1 MQFTMF
7 ALVVA
12 SVRAEFRGMI
22 VLMLLF
28 GDTCQCH
35 RLPLL
40 KWHTAL
46 LYVISASAGFSA
58 VPIFTTLMI
67 SSFNMI
73 FTACPIVAY
82 AVLEQDMHVKTVLAN
97 PASYAVTRTATRGGF
112 FW

>member
-1 MQFTMF
+1 MVT
-7 ALVVA
+7 
-12 SVRAEFRGMI
+12 RH
-22 VLMLLF
+22 LL
-28 GDTCQCH
+28 TCCICC
-35 RLPLL
+35 LCYP
-40 KWHTAL
+40 
-46 LYVISASAGFSA
+46 VAGFSA

-112 FW
+112 FG

>member
-1 MQFTMF
+1 MSGHC
-7 ALVVA
+7 A
-12 SVRAEFRGMI
+12 SA
-22 VLMLLF
+22 
-28 GDTCQCH
+28 DATCLTW
-35 RLPLL
+35 LPP
-40 KWHTAL
+40 
-46 LYVISASAGFSA
+46 AGFSA